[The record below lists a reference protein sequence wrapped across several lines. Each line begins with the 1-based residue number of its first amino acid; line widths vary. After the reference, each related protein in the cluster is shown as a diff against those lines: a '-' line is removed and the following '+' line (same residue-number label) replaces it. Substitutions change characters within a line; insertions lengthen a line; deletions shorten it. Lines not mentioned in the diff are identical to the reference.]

1 MSTRHRQRGWW
12 TLNNVYLDLNHI
24 IIFPPP
30 GGGGDFKIF
39 TTNLSK
45 WDINPEEGGGEEGA
59 TEEEREG
66 GEGQFRT
73 LLFGVHMWDLFYD
86 RDKSFIPVRAQT
98 GGFAVFTKGRFVLDD
113 GAVVGTE
120 GGGPGPVY
128 LVPERPTTHYGHM
141 LTDSILLLSIQLR
154 EPLLN
159 AGEEAGVSAEE
170 QGTAAPLLGW
180 VLRRRRR

>member
-1 MSTRHRQRGWW
+1 MSPHDKNISATFHVYFKEEEVSNSPMHVPLTPTIEAVAGCTRSDVYMAVPTAASTMSTMCRSRLHVMLTTTIRRRQKGWG

-45 WDINPEEGGGEEGA
+45 WDINPEEGGGEEGS

-73 LLFGVHMWDLFYD
+73 LSFGVHM
-86 RDKSFIPVRAQT
+86 
-98 GGFAVFTKGRFVLDD
+98 
-113 GAVVGTE
+113 
-120 GGGPGPVY
+120 
-128 LVPERPTTHYGHM
+128 
-141 LTDSILLLSIQLR
+141 
-154 EPLLN
+154 
-159 AGEEAGVSAEE
+159 
-170 QGTAAPLLGW
+170 
-180 VLRRRRR
+180 